1 MKNIFSKISRDEA
14 AEIDDAVLT
23 ITQKEAARIEWPVNR
38 RFLGGYFLAV
48 AAMLLAIFG
57 RVFYMDVVK
66 GATYRDMAER
76 NSIRQVPLPAARG
89 IIYDVSGKPLV
100 RNVPGVSMVLV
111 PTDAPKDARQRN
123 ALRDLLRSV
132 FAIPD
137 DVLDKTVP
145 HAGEQSITPLLLKA
159 EMSQE
164 EIITLLSR
172 AKDFPGVGM
181 VKSAY
186 REYIDGLLFSQVIG
200 YEGKIDEQA
209 VADHQG
215 EGYLPT
221 DFIGKQGIE
230 ASYEAEL
237 KGEHGYDRV
246 EVDSLGRP
254 QKTLGAI
261 PATPGSDILLNI
273 DADLQKKISDSLQA
287 LLDAK
292 HLTKGAAVAIDPR
305 DGSVRALV
313 SIPSFDN
320 NLFAQGIGMDAY
332 QTLIDDPDKP
342 LFNRAVSGEYPPGST
357 WKPMMACA
365 ALSEGVVN
373 ENTQIESKGG
383 ISVGNFTFGDWKAH
397 GFTDIRQ
404 AIAVSS
410 DVYFYSVGG
419 GYGGIQGLGIRR
431 IKEYAE
437 KFGYGMKSGI
447 DIPGERPGFLPDPD
461 WKKQTFGERWYIGD
475 DYHSSIGQGYITT
488 TPLQIVDAI
497 ATIANGGTL
506 YEPRV
511 VSSIR
516 SEGGKVTANPPKIIR
531 QNFIDPHILEV
542 VREGMRRTV
551 TDGTATPL
559 KSLPYEVAGKTGTA
573 QFGTGDKTQGWFV
586 SFAPYDHP
594 KIAMIVLVEGQVGL
608 DDYNT
613 VPVTKEVYDWYL
625 PKIMDVGSN

>member
-1 MKNIFSKISRDEA
+1 MPFLNYHHLRYFRAIAQEGNLTRAAGHLRISPSALSTQLAQLEESLGQRLFDRSNKRLLLTEAGHIALDYAETIFRTGEELYDTLKH
-14 AEIDDAVLT
+14 
-23 ITQKEAARIEWPVNR
+23 
-38 RFLGGYFLAV
+38 
-48 AAMLLAIFG
+48 
-57 RVFYMDVVK
+57 RVPK
-66 GATYRDMAER
+66 Q
-76 NSIRQVPLPAARG
+76 RQVLRIGAVTTLSRNFQLE
-89 IIYDVSGKPLV
+89 LV
-100 RNVPGVSMVLV
+100 RPLLNRSDIELVLR
-111 PTDAPKDARQRN
+111 TG

-292 HLTKGAAVAIDPR
+292 HLTKGAAVAID
-305 DGSVRALV
+305 
-313 SIPSFDN
+313 
-320 NLFAQGIGMDAY
+320 
-332 QTLIDDPDKP
+332 
-342 LFNRAVSGEYPPGST
+342 
-357 WKPMMACA
+357 
-365 ALSEGVVN
+365 
-373 ENTQIESKGG
+373 
-383 ISVGNFTFGDWKAH
+383 
-397 GFTDIRQ
+397 
-404 AIAVSS
+404 
-410 DVYFYSVGG
+410 
-419 GYGGIQGLGIRR
+419 
-431 IKEYAE
+431 
-437 KFGYGMKSGI
+437 
-447 DIPGERPGFLPDPD
+447 
-461 WKKQTFGERWYIGD
+461 
-475 DYHSSIGQGYITT
+475 
-488 TPLQIVDAI
+488 
-497 ATIANGGTL
+497 
-506 YEPRV
+506 
-511 VSSIR
+511 
-516 SEGGKVTANPPKIIR
+516 
-531 QNFIDPHILEV
+531 
-542 VREGMRRTV
+542 
-551 TDGTATPL
+551 
-559 KSLPYEVAGKTGTA
+559 
-573 QFGTGDKTQGWFV
+573 
-586 SFAPYDHP
+586 
-594 KIAMIVLVEGQVGL
+594 
-608 DDYNT
+608 
-613 VPVTKEVYDWYL
+613 
-625 PKIMDVGSN
+625 